1 MTNREYIIQKM
12 AAFQVNEALLA
23 DISEGID
30 LDAPYTGDPA
40 VGRALIKGIEEAILQ
55 PYMSS
60 VSESGFSVSWNRD
73 NIGRWYRWLCQKYGV
88 TVNSDALASLGVS
101 SIIDISDT
109 W

>member
-1 MTNREYIIQKM
+1 MQKM

-23 DISEGID
+23 DIAQDID

-40 VGRALIKGIEEAILQ
+40 VGKALVKGIEEMILQ
-55 PYMSS
+55 PYMNS

-73 NIGRWYRWLCQKYGV
+73 NLGRWYRWLCQKYGV
-88 TVNSDALASLGVS
+88 ALDPGALAALGVS
-101 SIIDISDT
+101 SIVDISDS